1 MSSPSYNID
10 VDITTTKEQIGDII
24 SVLESLNYMT
34 NDVSRHIFP
43 RLSNL
48 SDSISKIREEVLKF
62 ERQSLAAYASYVKPG
77 AYAFRRKSKKSTR
90 KGKKSMRKTKRS
102 ARK

>member
-10 VDITTTKEQIGDII
+10 VDITTTKKQIGDII

-43 RLSNL
+43 RLSN
-48 SDSISKIREEVLKF
+48 SISKIHAEVLKV
-62 ERQSLAAYASYVKPG
+62 ENQSLAAYASYVKPG

-90 KGKKSMRKTKRS
+90 KGKKSMRKAKRS